1 MARPATDP
9 TRELPRVRRRGVRLA
24 VVTSRYNHEVTGPLL
39 GGAIDAFAAAGGD
52 PDALTL
58 VDAPGS
64 FELLALC
71 GAAARSGRFDGVVA
85 LGCIVKGQTRHD
97 EYLAAAVTTGLG
109 LVSAQTG
116 VPIGLGVLTVETQR
130 QALERAGGPIGNKGA
145 EAMEAVLLTLE
156 AMRSLGR
163 RGR

>member
-1 MARPATDP
+1 
-9 TRELPRVRRRGVRLA
+9 
-24 VVTSRYNHEVTGPLL
+24 L

-109 LVSAQTG
+109 LLAAQTG
-116 VPIGLGVLTVETQR
+116 VPIGLGVLTVNSQR
-130 QALERAGGPIGNKGA
+130 QALERAGGAVGNKGA
-145 EAMEAVLLTLE
+145 EAMGAVLLTLD
-156 AMRSLGR
+156 AMRALGR